1 MALND
6 DYLFVCD
13 KDLKAVFK
21 INIKTG
27 QVANRISIHG
37 EPYKISVNRY
47 HAVVTDILDHSINV
61 YDVERMTLIKD
72 AVIEQPD
79 RKNGPFS
86 VAITADNLIFIK
98 NYQDRQMI
106 LFNFDLTNHVAFTS
120 SLIRGG
126 ILGFTIL
133 EGFDQNL
140 VIGVAEKKGV
150 YKLICYRNS

>member
-6 DYLFVCD
+6 DFLFVCD
-13 KDLKAVFK
+13 KDLRAVFK

-37 EPYKISVNRY
+37 EPYKISVNRN

-61 YDVERMTLIKD
+61 YDIEKMTLIKD

-86 VAITADNLIFIK
+86 VSITNDDLIIIK

-106 LFNFDLTNHVAFTS
+106 LFNSDLTNHVVFKS
-120 SLIRGG
+120 NLIKGG
-126 ILGFTIL
+126 ILGFTVL
-133 EGFDQNL
+133 EGFDQNI
-140 VIGVAEKKGV
+140 VIGVAERKGV
-150 YKLICYRNS
+150 YKLICYKNS